1 MNDIKQMEKDLKEKI
16 EEKTMIEGK
25 LKEIKPQ
32 YDKLKEPEATL
43 THQLQSLKKVIT
55 QTGGD
60 DSDLKLLEKRLQ
72 TIHKKTK
79 AFNAEQTALTNQF
92 EKLGKEI
99 PDLSLKIKLVKYL
112 DLNSKIWELRNKAI
126 NDWKPLTKSES
137 ETLIRLKGE
146 LSSIK
151 KHFAIHNNVVEGID
165 RGTYPH

>member
-1 MNDIKQMEKDLKEKI
+1 MNDVKKMENDLKETI
-16 EEKTMIEGK
+16 EEKTRIEGK
-25 LKEIKPQ
+25 LKEIKHQ
-32 YDKLKEPEATL
+32 YDKLKEPETTL
-43 THQLQSLKKVIT
+43 TQQVEALTTVIS

-60 DSDLKLLEKRLQ
+60 DSDLKLLEKRLE

-137 ETLIRLKGE
+137 ETIIRLKGE

-151 KHFAIHNNVVEGID
+151 KHFSIHNNVVEGID
-165 RGTYPH
+165 RGTYPD